1 MADKNLK
8 ARIVHKHDTEAN
20 WQKATG
26 FIPKMGEL
34 IVYDIDSTYGYERFK
49 IGDGATNVNS
59 LPFADAHKV
68 DQTYFQEMV
77 GDVAVSTQI
86 DNAISAIPQADWNQN
101 DTTAA
106 DYIENRPFYE
116 SITDYTWDGNT
127 EGRDTYSGYVKIS
140 DDTPTPETLLNGAV
154 LYDGSNK
161 MYDITAISCMYNDTV
176 FIDTQSGTFQIFYS
190 TSCTI
195 PASGSS
201 FTVPSTGIYY
211 YNSEYTVSRKLQVP
225 VAVKIDKKFIPDS
238 LASIPTEIE
247 TINTTLSSKMNS
259 NDPVGT
265 GSFSMGRKADTTIG
279 NCSHAE
285 GTDVT
290 ASGSYSHA
298 EGASTTASQDYSH
311 AEGYYTTASGSCSHA
326 EGQVTTASGI
336 ASHAEGD
343 NTTASGKYSHAEGSS
358 AVASG
363 HSSHAEGISTTALCD
378 SSHAEGRDTT
388 AGQMGFKVTA
398 CEKLTNTTGTYT
410 LSSITGLEVN
420 QYYSVHLSSSK
431 ENCGKI
437 TAIDTTS
444 KKITV
449 DGYPD
454 IALSSSS
461 SSTANYITIV
471 NEPTLGDILVSGNY
485 SHAEGLKTTALGVA
499 SHAEGRG
506 TTASGGLSH
515 AEGQSTTASGS
526 RSHAEGY
533 RTTAS
538 GNYSH
543 AEGSGTNASGT
554 GAHAE
559 GGETI
564 AAGNNQ
570 HVEGRYNIEDT
581 SNKYAH
587 IIGNGTSDTKRS
599 NAHTLDWSG
608 NAWFAGEVKVGGTSQ
623 DDASAKTFAT
633 IETAAKL
640 FTYKGYIR
648 DKQEL
653 ETSVTNPSIGD
664 SYTLSDGTV
673 MYWNGSSW
681 VSAPTDVVFSN
692 VTLAP
697 GGYLTFP
704 NTGTGGVCIYEK
716 STSDTEPILA
726 FYGAA
731 GDETVSLSNVKVPY
745 LDTQINNIYG
755 AKIKKWEAT
764 D

>member
-1 MADKNLK
+1 M
-8 ARIVHKHDTEAN
+8 HKHDTEAN

-127 EGRDTYSGYVKIS
+127 EGRDTYGSYVKIS

-190 TSCTI
+190 TSCTN

-211 YNSEYTVSRKLQVP
+211 YNEYTVSRKLQVP

-247 TINTTLSSKMNS
+247 TINTTLSNKMNS

-298 EGASTTASQDYSH
+298 EGALTTASQDYSH

-336 ASHAEGD
+336 ASHAEGYD
-343 NTTASGKYSHAEGSS
+343 TTASGDYSHS
-358 AVASG
+358 
-363 HSSHAEGISTTALCD
+363 EGISTTALCD

-398 CEKLTNTTGTYT
+398 CEKLTDTTGTYT
-410 LSSITGLEVN
+410 LTSVTGLAIN
-420 QYYSVHLSSSK
+420 QRYSVHLSSSK

-461 SSTANYITIV
+461 SSYITIV

-485 SHAEGLKTTALGVA
+485 SHAEGLKTTASGVA

-515 AEGQSTTASGS
+515 AEGRGTTASGGM
-526 RSHAEGY
+526 SHAEG
-533 RTTAS
+533 RGTTAS
-538 GNYSH
+538 GGMSHAEGSFTTASGDYSHAEGDNTTASGKYSH
-543 AEGSGTNASGT
+543 AEGS
-554 GAHAE
+554 
-559 GGETI
+559 ETI

-587 IIGNGTSDTKRS
+587 IIGNGSSDTKRS

-608 NAWFAGEVKVGGTSQ
+608 NAWYAGEVKVGGASQ
-623 DDASAKTFAT
+623 GDATAKTLAT
-633 IETAAKL
+633 IDSAAKL

-648 DKQEL
+648 NEQEL

-664 SYTLSDGTV
+664 SYSLEDTTV
-673 MYWNGSSW
+673 KYWNGSSW
-681 VSAPTDVVFSN
+681 VSAPMDVVFSN
-692 VTLAP
+692 ITLAP

>member
-26 FIPKMGEL
+26 FTPKMGEL

-86 DNAISAIPQADWNQN
+86 NNAISAIPQADWNQN

-127 EGRDTYSGYVKIS
+127 EGRDTYGSYVKIS

-190 TSCTI
+190 TSCTN

-247 TINTTLSSKMNS
+247 TINTTLSNKMNS

-343 NTTASGKYSHAEGSS
+343 NTTASGKYSHAEGS
-358 AVASG
+358 
-363 HSSHAEGISTTALCD
+363 
-378 SSHAEGRDTT
+378 
-388 AGQMGFKVTA
+388 
-398 CEKLTNTTGTYT
+398 
-410 LSSITGLEVN
+410 
-420 QYYSVHLSSSK
+420 
-431 ENCGKI
+431 
-437 TAIDTTS
+437 
-444 KKITV
+444 
-449 DGYPD
+449 
-454 IALSSSS
+454 
-461 SSTANYITIV
+461 
-471 NEPTLGDILVSGNY
+471 
-485 SHAEGLKTTALGVA
+485 
-499 SHAEGRG
+499 
-506 TTASGGLSH
+506 
-515 AEGQSTTASGS
+515 
-526 RSHAEGY
+526 
-533 RTTAS
+533 
-538 GNYSH
+538 
-543 AEGSGTNASGT
+543 
-554 GAHAE
+554 
-559 GGETI
+559 ETI

-581 SNKYAH
+581 SDKYAH
-587 IIGNGTSDTKRS
+587 IIGNGSLDTKRS

-608 NAWFAGEVKVGGTSQ
+608 NAWFAGEVKVGGASQ
-623 DDASAKTFAT
+623 GDATAKTLAT

-648 DKQEL
+648 DEQEL

-664 SYTLSDGTV
+664 SYSLEDTTV
-673 MYWNGSSW
+673 KYWNGSSW

>member
-86 DNAISAIPQADWNQN
+86 NNAISAIPQADWNQN

-127 EGRDTYSGYVKIS
+127 EGRDTYGSYVKIS

-190 TSCTI
+190 TSCTN

-201 FTVPSTGIYY
+201 FAVPSTGIYY

-238 LASIPTEIE
+238 LASIPSEIE
-247 TINTTLSSKMNS
+247 TINTTLSNKMNS

-298 EGASTTASQDYSH
+298 EGAMTTASQDYSH
-311 AEGYYTTASGSCSHA
+311 AEGFGTTASGSSSHA
-326 EGQVTTASGI
+326 EGQDTTASGMI
-336 ASHAEGD
+336 SHAEGAM
-343 NTTASGKYSHAEGSS
+343 TIASGKYSHAEGIS

-363 HSSHAEGISTTALCD
+363 TSSHAEGISTTALCD
-378 SSHAEGRDTT
+378 GSHAEGRYTT

-471 NEPTLGDILVSGNY
+471 NKPTLGDILVSGNY
-485 SHAEGLKTTALGVA
+485 SHAEGLKTTA
-499 SHAEGRG
+499 
-506 TTASGGLSH
+506 SGGLSH
-515 AEGQSTTASGS
+515 AEGFKTTASGET
-526 RSHAEGY
+526 SHAEGHSTAASGHY
-533 RTTAS
+533 SHSEGFYTTSS

-543 AEGSGTNASGT
+543 AEGDGTNASGT

-559 GGETI
+559 GGYTT
-564 AAGNNQ
+564 ASSNYQ
-570 HVEGRYNIEDT
+570 HVQGKYNIEDS
-581 SNKYAH
+581 SNNYAD
-587 IIGNGTSDTKRS
+587 IIGNGNGTARS
-599 NAHTLDWSG
+599 NAATVDWSG
-608 NAWFAGEVKVGGTSQ
+608 NAWFAGEVKVGGASQ
-623 DDASAKTFAT
+623 DDASAKTLAT
-633 IETAAKL
+633 IDSAAKL

-648 DKQEL
+648 NEQEL

-664 SYTLSDGTV
+664 SYSLEDTTV
-673 MYWNGSSW
+673 KYWNGSSW
-681 VSAPTDVVFSN
+681 VSAPMDVVFSN
-692 VTLAP
+692 IMLAP
-697 GGYLTFP
+697 SGFLTFP
-704 NTGTGGVCIYEK
+704 NTGDGGVCIHEE
-716 STSDTEPILA
+716 STSDTEPVLA

>member
-1 MADKNLK
+1 M
-8 ARIVHKHDTEAN
+8 HKHDTEAN

-127 EGRDTYSGYVKIS
+127 EGRDTYGSYVKIS

-190 TSCTI
+190 TSCTN

-225 VAVKIDKKFIPDS
+225 AAVKIDKKFIPDS

-247 TINTTLSSKMNS
+247 AINTTLSNKMNS

-298 EGASTTASQDYSH
+298 EGALTTASQDYSH
-311 AEGYYTTASGSCSHA
+311 AEGYDTTASGSCSHA
-326 EGQVTTASGI
+326 EGQLTTASGI

-343 NTTASGKYSHAEGSS
+343 NTTASGKYSHAEGS
-358 AVASG
+358 
-363 HSSHAEGISTTALCD
+363 
-378 SSHAEGRDTT
+378 
-388 AGQMGFKVTA
+388 
-398 CEKLTNTTGTYT
+398 
-410 LSSITGLEVN
+410 
-420 QYYSVHLSSSK
+420 
-431 ENCGKI
+431 
-437 TAIDTTS
+437 
-444 KKITV
+444 
-449 DGYPD
+449 
-454 IALSSSS
+454 
-461 SSTANYITIV
+461 
-471 NEPTLGDILVSGNY
+471 
-485 SHAEGLKTTALGVA
+485 
-499 SHAEGRG
+499 
-506 TTASGGLSH
+506 
-515 AEGQSTTASGS
+515 
-526 RSHAEGY
+526 
-533 RTTAS
+533 
-538 GNYSH
+538 
-543 AEGSGTNASGT
+543 
-554 GAHAE
+554 
-559 GGETI
+559 ETI

-581 SNKYAH
+581 SDKYAH
-587 IIGNGTSDTKRS
+587 IIGNGSLDTKRS

-608 NAWFAGEVKVGGTSQ
+608 NAWFAGEVKVGGASQ
-623 DDASAKTFAT
+623 GDATAKTLAT

-648 DKQEL
+648 DEQEL

-664 SYTLSDGTV
+664 SYSLEDTTV
-673 MYWNGSSW
+673 KYWNGSSW

>member
-86 DNAISAIPQADWNQN
+86 NNAISAIPQADWNQN

-127 EGRDTYSGYVKIS
+127 EGRDTYGSYVKIS

-176 FIDTQSGTFQIFYS
+176 FIDALSGTFQIFYS
-190 TSCTI
+190 TSCTD

-247 TINTTLSSKMNS
+247 TINTTLSNKMNS
-259 NDPVGT
+259 NDPIGT

-279 NCSHAE
+279 SCSHAE

-343 NTTASGKYSHAEGSS
+343 NTTASGKYSHAEGS
-358 AVASG
+358 
-363 HSSHAEGISTTALCD
+363 
-378 SSHAEGRDTT
+378 
-388 AGQMGFKVTA
+388 
-398 CEKLTNTTGTYT
+398 
-410 LSSITGLEVN
+410 
-420 QYYSVHLSSSK
+420 
-431 ENCGKI
+431 
-437 TAIDTTS
+437 
-444 KKITV
+444 
-449 DGYPD
+449 
-454 IALSSSS
+454 
-461 SSTANYITIV
+461 
-471 NEPTLGDILVSGNY
+471 
-485 SHAEGLKTTALGVA
+485 
-499 SHAEGRG
+499 
-506 TTASGGLSH
+506 
-515 AEGQSTTASGS
+515 
-526 RSHAEGY
+526 
-533 RTTAS
+533 
-538 GNYSH
+538 
-543 AEGSGTNASGT
+543 
-554 GAHAE
+554 
-559 GGETI
+559 ETI

-581 SNKYAH
+581 SDKYAH
-587 IIGNGTSDTKRS
+587 IIGNGSLDTKRS

-608 NAWFAGEVKVGGTSQ
+608 NAWFAGEVKVGGASQ
-623 DDASAKTFAT
+623 GDATAKTLAT

-648 DKQEL
+648 DEQEL

-664 SYTLSDGTV
+664 SYSLEDTTV
-673 MYWNGSSW
+673 KYWNGSSW

-697 GGYLTFP
+697 GGHLTFP

>member
-127 EGRDTYSGYVKIS
+127 EGRDTYGSYVKIS

-190 TSCTI
+190 TSCTN

-211 YNSEYTVSRKLQVP
+211 YNEYTVSRKLQVP

-247 TINTTLSSKMNS
+247 TINTTLSNKMNS

-343 NTTASGKYSHAEGSS
+343 NTTASGKYSHAEGS
-358 AVASG
+358 
-363 HSSHAEGISTTALCD
+363 
-378 SSHAEGRDTT
+378 
-388 AGQMGFKVTA
+388 
-398 CEKLTNTTGTYT
+398 
-410 LSSITGLEVN
+410 
-420 QYYSVHLSSSK
+420 
-431 ENCGKI
+431 
-437 TAIDTTS
+437 
-444 KKITV
+444 
-449 DGYPD
+449 
-454 IALSSSS
+454 
-461 SSTANYITIV
+461 
-471 NEPTLGDILVSGNY
+471 
-485 SHAEGLKTTALGVA
+485 
-499 SHAEGRG
+499 
-506 TTASGGLSH
+506 
-515 AEGQSTTASGS
+515 
-526 RSHAEGY
+526 
-533 RTTAS
+533 
-538 GNYSH
+538 
-543 AEGSGTNASGT
+543 
-554 GAHAE
+554 
-559 GGETI
+559 ETI

-581 SNKYAH
+581 SDKYAH
-587 IIGNGTSDTKRS
+587 IIGNGSLDTKRS

-608 NAWFAGEVKVGGTSQ
+608 NAWFAGEVKVGGASQ
-623 DDASAKTFAT
+623 GDATAKTLAT

-648 DKQEL
+648 DEQEL

-664 SYTLSDGTV
+664 SYSLEDTTV
-673 MYWNGSSW
+673 KYWNGSSW

>member
-127 EGRDTYSGYVKIS
+127 EGRDTYGSYVKIS

-190 TSCTI
+190 TSCTN

-211 YNSEYTVSRKLQVP
+211 YNEYTVSRKLQVP

-247 TINTTLSSKMNS
+247 TINTTLSNKMNS

-298 EGASTTASQDYSH
+298 EGALTTASQDYAH

-343 NTTASGKYSHAEGSS
+343 NTTASGKYSHAEGS
-358 AVASG
+358 
-363 HSSHAEGISTTALCD
+363 
-378 SSHAEGRDTT
+378 
-388 AGQMGFKVTA
+388 
-398 CEKLTNTTGTYT
+398 
-410 LSSITGLEVN
+410 
-420 QYYSVHLSSSK
+420 
-431 ENCGKI
+431 
-437 TAIDTTS
+437 
-444 KKITV
+444 
-449 DGYPD
+449 
-454 IALSSSS
+454 
-461 SSTANYITIV
+461 
-471 NEPTLGDILVSGNY
+471 
-485 SHAEGLKTTALGVA
+485 
-499 SHAEGRG
+499 
-506 TTASGGLSH
+506 
-515 AEGQSTTASGS
+515 
-526 RSHAEGY
+526 
-533 RTTAS
+533 
-538 GNYSH
+538 
-543 AEGSGTNASGT
+543 
-554 GAHAE
+554 
-559 GGETI
+559 ETI

-587 IIGNGTSDTKRS
+587 IIGNGMSDTKRS

-608 NAWFAGEVKVGGTSQ
+608 NAWFAGEVKVGGASQ
-623 DDASAKTFAT
+623 DDASAKTLAT

-648 DKQEL
+648 DEQEL

-664 SYTLSDGTV
+664 SYSLEDTTV
-673 MYWNGSSW
+673 KYWNGSSW
-681 VSAPTDVVFSN
+681 VSAPMDVVFSN
-692 VTLAP
+692 IMLAP
-697 GGYLTFP
+697 SGFLTFP
-704 NTGTGGVCIYEK
+704 NTGNGGVCIHEE
-716 STSDTEPILA
+716 STSDTEPVLA

>member
-127 EGRDTYSGYVKIS
+127 EGRDKHGSFVKIS

-190 TSCTI
+190 TSCTS
-195 PASGSS
+195 PASGQS
-201 FTVPSTGIYY
+201 FTVASTGIYY

-238 LASIPTEIE
+238 LASIPAEIE
-247 TINTTLSSKMNS
+247 IINTTLSNKMNS

-343 NTTASGKYSHAEGSS
+343 NTTASGKYSHAEGS
-358 AVASG
+358 
-363 HSSHAEGISTTALCD
+363 
-378 SSHAEGRDTT
+378 
-388 AGQMGFKVTA
+388 
-398 CEKLTNTTGTYT
+398 
-410 LSSITGLEVN
+410 
-420 QYYSVHLSSSK
+420 
-431 ENCGKI
+431 
-437 TAIDTTS
+437 
-444 KKITV
+444 
-449 DGYPD
+449 
-454 IALSSSS
+454 
-461 SSTANYITIV
+461 
-471 NEPTLGDILVSGNY
+471 
-485 SHAEGLKTTALGVA
+485 
-499 SHAEGRG
+499 
-506 TTASGGLSH
+506 
-515 AEGQSTTASGS
+515 
-526 RSHAEGY
+526 
-533 RTTAS
+533 
-538 GNYSH
+538 
-543 AEGSGTNASGT
+543 
-554 GAHAE
+554 
-559 GGETI
+559 ETI

-581 SNKYAH
+581 SDKYAH
-587 IIGNGTSDTKRS
+587 IIGNGSLDTKRS

-608 NAWFAGEVKVGGTSQ
+608 NAWFAGEVKVGGASQ
-623 DDASAKTFAT
+623 GDATAKTLAT

-648 DKQEL
+648 DEQEL

-664 SYTLSDGTV
+664 SYSLEDTTV
-673 MYWNGSSW
+673 KYWNGSSW
-681 VSAPTDVVFSN
+681 VSAPTDIVFSN

>member
-34 IVYDIDSTYGYERFK
+34 IVYDIDSTYDYERFK
-49 IGDGATNVNS
+49 IGDGVTNVNS
-59 LPFADAHKV
+59 IPFADAHKV

-86 DNAISAIPQADWNQN
+86 NNAISAIPQADWNQN
-101 DTTAA
+101 DTAAA

-127 EGRDTYSGYVKIS
+127 EGRDTYGSYVKIS

-161 MYDITAISCMYNDTV
+161 MYDINAISSMYNDTV

-190 TSCTI
+190 TSCTN

-201 FTVPSTGIYY
+201 FAVPSTGIYY

-247 TINTTLSSKMNS
+247 TINTTLSNKMNS

-298 EGASTTASQDYSH
+298 EGAMTTASQNYSH
-311 AEGYYTTASGSCSHA
+311 AEGFGTTASGSSSHAEGQYTTASGMISHA
-326 EGQVTTASGI
+326 EGGM
-336 ASHAEGD
+336 
-343 NTTASGKYSHAEGSS
+343 TTASGKYSHAEGS
-358 AVASG
+358 
-363 HSSHAEGISTTALCD
+363 
-378 SSHAEGRDTT
+378 
-388 AGQMGFKVTA
+388 
-398 CEKLTNTTGTYT
+398 
-410 LSSITGLEVN
+410 
-420 QYYSVHLSSSK
+420 
-431 ENCGKI
+431 
-437 TAIDTTS
+437 
-444 KKITV
+444 
-449 DGYPD
+449 
-454 IALSSSS
+454 
-461 SSTANYITIV
+461 
-471 NEPTLGDILVSGNY
+471 
-485 SHAEGLKTTALGVA
+485 
-499 SHAEGRG
+499 
-506 TTASGGLSH
+506 
-515 AEGQSTTASGS
+515 
-526 RSHAEGY
+526 
-533 RTTAS
+533 
-538 GNYSH
+538 
-543 AEGSGTNASGT
+543 
-554 GAHAE
+554 
-559 GGETI
+559 ETI

-587 IIGNGTSDTKRS
+587 IVGNGNSDTERS

-623 DDASAKTFAT
+623 DDASAKTLAT
-633 IETAAKL
+633 IEIAAKL

-648 DKQEL
+648 DEQEL

-704 NTGTGGVCIYEK
+704 NTGNGGVCIYEK

>member
-101 DTTAA
+101 DTTAV

-127 EGRDTYSGYVKIS
+127 EGRDTYGGYVKIS

-190 TSCTI
+190 TSCTN

-247 TINTTLSSKMNS
+247 TINTTLSNKMNS

-358 AVASG
+358 SG
-363 HSSHAEGISTTALCD
+363 S
-378 SSHAEGRDTT
+378 
-388 AGQMGFKVTA
+388 F
-398 CEKLTNTTGTYT
+398 
-410 LSSITGLEVN
+410 SSIVTTTDPTN
-420 QYYSVHLSSSK
+420 DDI
-431 ENCGKI
+431 I
-437 TAIDTTS
+437 TAWSSNKFSLAKGITS
-444 KKITV
+444 HV
-449 DGYPD
+449 EGSDSL
-454 IALSSSS
+454 A
-461 SSTANYITIV
+461 
-471 NEPTLGDILVSGNY
+471 LGDY
-485 SHAEGLKTTALGVA
+485 

-506 TTASGGLSH
+506 TTASQEASHAEGTGTTASGDYSH
-515 AEGQSTTASGS
+515 AEGQNATASGS

-533 RTTAS
+533 HTTAS
-538 GNYSH
+538 GNDSH
-543 AEGSGTNASGT
+543 AEGYGTNASGT

-559 GGETI
+559 GVYTT
-564 AAGNNQ
+564 ASSNYQ
-570 HVEGRYNIEDT
+570 HVQGKYNIEDS
-581 SNKYAH
+581 SNNYAD
-587 IIGNGTSDTKRS
+587 IIGNGNGTARS
-599 NAHTLDWSG
+599 NAATVDWSG
-608 NAWFAGEVKVGGTSQ
+608 NAWFAGEVKVGGASQ
-623 DDASAKTFAT
+623 DDATAKTLAT

-648 DKQEL
+648 DEQEL

-664 SYTLSDGTV
+664 SYSLEDTTV
-673 MYWNGSSW
+673 KYWNGSSW

>member
-127 EGRDTYSGYVKIS
+127 EGRDTYGSYVKIS

-161 MYDITAISCMYNDTV
+161 MYDINAISSMYNDTV

-190 TSCTI
+190 TSCTN
-195 PASGSS
+195 PASGSP

-247 TINTTLSSKMNS
+247 TINTTLSNKMNS

-311 AEGYYTTASGSCSHA
+311 AEGFGTTASGSSSHAEGQYTTASGMISHA
-326 EGQVTTASGI
+326 EGAM
-336 ASHAEGD
+336 
-343 NTTASGKYSHAEGSS
+343 TTASGKYSHAEGS
-358 AVASG
+358 
-363 HSSHAEGISTTALCD
+363 
-378 SSHAEGRDTT
+378 
-388 AGQMGFKVTA
+388 
-398 CEKLTNTTGTYT
+398 
-410 LSSITGLEVN
+410 
-420 QYYSVHLSSSK
+420 
-431 ENCGKI
+431 
-437 TAIDTTS
+437 
-444 KKITV
+444 
-449 DGYPD
+449 
-454 IALSSSS
+454 
-461 SSTANYITIV
+461 
-471 NEPTLGDILVSGNY
+471 
-485 SHAEGLKTTALGVA
+485 
-499 SHAEGRG
+499 
-506 TTASGGLSH
+506 
-515 AEGQSTTASGS
+515 
-526 RSHAEGY
+526 
-533 RTTAS
+533 
-538 GNYSH
+538 
-543 AEGSGTNASGT
+543 
-554 GAHAE
+554 
-559 GGETI
+559 ETI

-581 SNKYAH
+581 SDKYAH
-587 IIGNGTSDTKRS
+587 IVGNGNSDTERS

-648 DKQEL
+648 DEQEL

-664 SYTLSDGTV
+664 SYSLEDTTV
-673 MYWNGSSW
+673 KYWNGSSW

-704 NTGTGGVCIYEK
+704 NTGNGGVCIYEK

-755 AKIKKWEAT
+755 TIKERIYCHATATSSSLKLSAGAIQGVPLNTLNINNPPGSFMLDVSSNGVRCRKPGTVLINGSVYVTSSTAGNMGVYIKQNSSEIACAYGYNNTVSSVSKIITVAAGDIIT
-764 D
+764 LNVRSANAGTCVPNNYGTYLDIIYLDY

>member
-127 EGRDTYSGYVKIS
+127 EGRDTYGSYVKIS

-190 TSCTI
+190 TSCTN

-225 VAVKIDKKFIPDS
+225 AAVKIDKKFIPDS

-247 TINTTLSSKMNS
+247 AINTTLSNKMNS

-298 EGASTTASQDYSH
+298 EGALTTASQDYSH
-311 AEGYYTTASGSCSHA
+311 AEGYDTTASGSCSHA
-326 EGQVTTASGI
+326 EGQLTTASGI

-343 NTTASGKYSHAEGSS
+343 NTTASGKYSHAEGS
-358 AVASG
+358 
-363 HSSHAEGISTTALCD
+363 
-378 SSHAEGRDTT
+378 
-388 AGQMGFKVTA
+388 
-398 CEKLTNTTGTYT
+398 
-410 LSSITGLEVN
+410 
-420 QYYSVHLSSSK
+420 
-431 ENCGKI
+431 
-437 TAIDTTS
+437 
-444 KKITV
+444 
-449 DGYPD
+449 
-454 IALSSSS
+454 
-461 SSTANYITIV
+461 
-471 NEPTLGDILVSGNY
+471 
-485 SHAEGLKTTALGVA
+485 
-499 SHAEGRG
+499 
-506 TTASGGLSH
+506 
-515 AEGQSTTASGS
+515 
-526 RSHAEGY
+526 
-533 RTTAS
+533 
-538 GNYSH
+538 
-543 AEGSGTNASGT
+543 
-554 GAHAE
+554 
-559 GGETI
+559 ETI

-581 SNKYAH
+581 SDKYAH
-587 IIGNGTSDTKRS
+587 IIGNGSLDTKRS

-608 NAWFAGEVKVGGTSQ
+608 NAWFAGEVKVGGASQ
-623 DDASAKTFAT
+623 GDATAKTLAT

-648 DKQEL
+648 DEQEL

-664 SYTLSDGTV
+664 SYSLEDTTV
-673 MYWNGSSW
+673 KYWNGSSW

>member
-86 DNAISAIPQADWNQN
+86 NNAISAIPQADWNQN

-127 EGRDTYSGYVKIS
+127 EGRDTYGSYVKIS

-190 TSCTI
+190 TSCTN

-201 FTVPSTGIYY
+201 FAVPSTGIYY

-238 LASIPTEIE
+238 LASIPSEIE
-247 TINTTLSSKMNS
+247 TINTTLSNKMNS

-298 EGASTTASQDYSH
+298 EGAMTTASQDYSH
-311 AEGYYTTASGSCSHA
+311 AEGFGTTASGSSSHA
-326 EGQVTTASGI
+326 EGQDTTASGMI
-336 ASHAEGD
+336 SHAEGAM
-343 NTTASGKYSHAEGSS
+343 TIASGKYSHAEGIS

-363 HSSHAEGISTTALCD
+363 TSSHAEGISTTALCD
-378 SSHAEGRDTT
+378 GSHAEGRYTT

-471 NEPTLGDILVSGNY
+471 NKPTLGDILVSGNY
-485 SHAEGLKTTALGVA
+485 SHAEGLKTTA
-499 SHAEGRG
+499 
-506 TTASGGLSH
+506 SGGLSH
-515 AEGQSTTASGS
+515 AEGFKTTASGET
-526 RSHAEGY
+526 SHAEGHSTAASGHY
-533 RTTAS
+533 SHSEGFYTTSS

-543 AEGSGTNASGT
+543 AEGDGTNASGT

-559 GGETI
+559 GGYTT
-564 AAGNNQ
+564 ASSNYQ
-570 HVEGRYNIEDT
+570 HVQGKYNIEDS
-581 SNKYAH
+581 SNNYAD
-587 IIGNGTSDTKRS
+587 IIGNGNDTARS
-599 NAHTLDWSG
+599 NAATVDWSG
-608 NAWFAGEVKVGGTSQ
+608 NAWFAGEVKVGGASQ
-623 DDASAKTFAT
+623 DDASAKTLAT
-633 IETAAKL
+633 IDSAAKL

-648 DKQEL
+648 NEQEL

-664 SYTLSDGTV
+664 SYSLEDTTV
-673 MYWNGSSW
+673 KYWNGSSW
-681 VSAPTDVVFSN
+681 VSAPMDVVFSN
-692 VTLAP
+692 IMLAP
-697 GGYLTFP
+697 SGFLTFP
-704 NTGTGGVCIYEK
+704 NTGDGGVCIHEE
-716 STSDTEPILA
+716 STSDTEPVLA

>member
-127 EGRDTYSGYVKIS
+127 EGRDTYGSYVKIS

-190 TSCTI
+190 TSCTN

-211 YNSEYTVSRKLQVP
+211 YNEYTVSRKLQVP

-247 TINTTLSSKMNS
+247 TINTTLSNKMNS

-298 EGASTTASQDYSH
+298 EGALTTASQDYSH

-343 NTTASGKYSHAEGSS
+343 NTTASGEYSHAEGS
-358 AVASG
+358 
-363 HSSHAEGISTTALCD
+363 
-378 SSHAEGRDTT
+378 
-388 AGQMGFKVTA
+388 
-398 CEKLTNTTGTYT
+398 
-410 LSSITGLEVN
+410 
-420 QYYSVHLSSSK
+420 
-431 ENCGKI
+431 
-437 TAIDTTS
+437 
-444 KKITV
+444 
-449 DGYPD
+449 
-454 IALSSSS
+454 
-461 SSTANYITIV
+461 
-471 NEPTLGDILVSGNY
+471 
-485 SHAEGLKTTALGVA
+485 
-499 SHAEGRG
+499 
-506 TTASGGLSH
+506 
-515 AEGQSTTASGS
+515 
-526 RSHAEGY
+526 
-533 RTTAS
+533 
-538 GNYSH
+538 
-543 AEGSGTNASGT
+543 
-554 GAHAE
+554 
-559 GGETI
+559 ETI

-587 IIGNGTSDTKRS
+587 IIGNGSLDTKRS

-608 NAWFAGEVKVGGTSQ
+608 NAWFAGEVKVGGASQ
-623 DDASAKTFAT
+623 DDASAKTLAT

-648 DKQEL
+648 DEQEL

-664 SYTLSDGTV
+664 SYSLEDTTV
-673 MYWNGSSW
+673 KYWNGSSW

>member
-127 EGRDTYSGYVKIS
+127 EGRDTYGSYVKIS

-190 TSCTI
+190 TSCTN

-247 TINTTLSSKMNS
+247 TINTTLSNKMNS

-298 EGASTTASQDYSH
+298 EGAMTTASQDYSH
-311 AEGYYTTASGSCSHA
+311 AEGFGTTASGSSSHAEGQYTTASGMISHA
-326 EGQVTTASGI
+326 EGASTTASGD
-336 ASHAEGD
+336 H
-343 NTTASGKYSHAEGSS
+343 SHAEGSS
-358 AVASG
+358 G
-363 HSSHAEGISTTALCD
+363 GL
-378 SSHAEGRDTT
+378 
-388 AGQMGFKVTA
+388 F
-398 CEKLTNTTGTYT
+398 
-410 LSSITGLEVN
+410 SSIVTTTN
-420 QYYSVHLSSSK
+420 PT
-431 ENCGKI
+431 NDDII
-437 TAIDTTS
+437 TAWNSNKFNLAKGDS
-444 KKITV
+444 AHV
-449 DGYPD
+449 EGANNL
-454 IALSSSS
+454 AL
-461 SSTANYITIV
+461 
-471 NEPTLGDILVSGNY
+471 GNY
-485 SHAEGLKTTALGVA
+485 SHAEGRITIASGIS
-499 SHAEGRG
+499 SHAEGHK
-506 TTASGGLSH
+506 TISSGGYSH
-515 AEGQSTTASGS
+515 AEGQSAIASGS

-533 RTTAS
+533 STAAS

-543 AEGSGTNASGT
+543 SEGFSTTASGT
-554 GAHAE
+554 YSHAE
-559 GGETI
+559 GYNTT
-564 AAGNNQ
+564 AASDSQ
-570 HVEGRYNIEDT
+570 HVQGKYNIEDS
-581 SNKYAH
+581 SNTYAD
-587 IIGNGTSDTKRS
+587 IIGNGTSDTAHS
-599 NAHTLDWSG
+599 NAATVDWSG
-608 NAWFAGEVKVGGTSQ
+608 NAWFAGEVKVGGASQ
-623 DDASAKTFAT
+623 DDATAKTLAT

-648 DKQEL
+648 DEQEL

-673 MYWNGSSW
+673 KYWNGSSW
-681 VSAPTDVVFSN
+681 VSAPTDIVFSN

-716 STSDTEPILA
+716 STSDTEPVLA